1 MGLENSP
8 GAASVQLCIKL
19 SITWAIPVA
28 ITRASPV
35 AHQPGHPTGHP
46 NDICRG
52 LGRMVYT
59 LTTPLYYVNDRAHL
73 GSAYTTLV
81 CDAIARQR
89 RLCGESVLFITG
101 CDEHG
106 QKIQRTAEAAG
117 LSPQAHCDEVSEGY
131 RQLWQRWQISN
142 DRFIRT
148 TDPRHRSI
156 VEQFFAR
163 VEANGDVIEG
173 RQQGWYCVA
182 CEEFKDDPHEA
193 QDPECPLHRRPLEW
207 RDELNLFFRLSRYQQ
222 QIEQL
227 IAQEGFIQP
236 QNRRREVENFVAQG
250 LRDFSISRV
259 NLPWGIGVP
268 GHSGHTFYVWF
279 DALLGYLTALLE
291 PGDEPDLQLV
301 TKRGWPASLHVIG
314 KDILRFH
321 AVYWPAML
329 LSAGLPLPKRVF
341 GHGFLTREGQKM
353 GKSIGNVL
361 DPQQLLDKCGRD
373 AVRWYLLRD
382 IPFGDDGDFQQQ
394 RFTDLVNNDLAN
406 TIGNLLNRT
415 SSMARRWFADAVPP
429 AGGAAASSHPLA
441 AAALLAKQQSEL
453 AWERLDLRSAAE
465 AALQLA
471 ITANGFLND
480 QAPWKLIKQEGEQA
494 QVAADL
500 YAVLEA
506 TRQVAVLLAPLVPD
520 LSARMLAQ
528 LSQAGAASWPGSL
541 AWGLLPSGLAL
552 PEPQPVMA
560 RLELDGPL

>member
-1 MGLENSP
+1 
-8 GAASVQLCIKL
+8 
-19 SITWAIPVA
+19 
-28 ITRASPV
+28 
-35 AHQPGHPTGHP
+35 
-46 NDICRG
+46 
-52 LGRMVYT
+52 MVYT

-73 GSAYTTLV
+73 GSAYTTLA

-89 RLCGESVLFITG
+89 RLMGEPVVFVTG

-117 LSPQAHCDEVSEGY
+117 VTPQAHCDAVSEGY
-131 RQLWQRWQISN
+131 RELWNRWQISN

-148 TDPRHRSI
+148 TDPRHRRI

-163 VEANGDVIEG
+163 VEASGDVVEG

-193 QDPECPLHRRPLEW
+193 QDPECPIHRRPLEW
-207 RDELNLFFRLSRYQQ
+207 RDEVNLFFRLSRYQS
-222 QIEQL
+222 QIEEL
-227 IAQEGFIQP
+227 IQREGFIQP
-236 QNRRREVENFVAQG
+236 VSRRREVENFVAQG
-250 LRDFSISRV
+250 LRDFSISRID
-259 NLPWGIGVP
+259 LPWGIPVP
-268 GHSGHTFYVWF
+268 GHGGHTFYVWF

-291 PGDEPDLQLV
+291 PGDEPDLDLLLQ
-301 TKRGWPASLHVIG
+301 RGWPASLHVIG

-329 LSAGLPLPKRVF
+329 LSAGLPLPERVF

-353 GKSIGNVL
+353 GKSLGNVL
-361 DPQQLLDKCGRD
+361 DPEVLLEKCGRD
-373 AVRWYLLRD
+373 ALRWYLLRD

-415 SSMARRWFADAVPP
+415 SSMARRWFAEAVPA
-429 AGGAAASSHPLA
+429 AGPGRSSDHPLA
-441 AAALLAKQQSEL
+441 QAAATARSEGQQ
-453 AWERLDLRSAAE
+453 AWERLDFRTAAE
-465 AALQLA
+465 SALQLA
-471 ITANGFLND
+471 IQANGYLND
-480 QAPWKLIKQEGEQA
+480 QAPWKAMKQEGNETA
-494 QVAADL
+494 VAADL

-506 TRQVAVLLAPLVPD
+506 ARLVACLLAPLLPE

-528 LSQAGAASWPGSL
+528 LAQPETPHWPQSL
-541 AWGLLPSGLAL
+541 AWGLLEPGTPL

>member
-1 MGLENSP
+1 
-8 GAASVQLCIKL
+8 
-19 SITWAIPVA
+19 
-28 ITRASPV
+28 
-35 AHQPGHPTGHP
+35 
-46 NDICRG
+46 
-52 LGRMVYT
+52 MVYT

-453 AWERLDLRSAAE
+453 AWERLDLRPAAE

-528 LSQAGAASWPGSL
+528 LSQAGAASWPDSL

>member
-1 MGLENSP
+1 
-8 GAASVQLCIKL
+8 
-19 SITWAIPVA
+19 
-28 ITRASPV
+28 
-35 AHQPGHPTGHP
+35 
-46 NDICRG
+46 
-52 LGRMVYT
+52 
-59 LTTPLYYVNDRAHL
+59 
-73 GSAYTTLV
+73 
-81 CDAIARQR
+81 
-89 RLCGESVLFITG
+89 
-101 CDEHG
+101 
-106 QKIQRTAEAAG
+106 
-117 LSPQAHCDEVSEGY
+117 
-131 RQLWQRWQISN
+131 
-142 DRFIRT
+142 
-148 TDPRHRSI
+148 
-156 VEQFFAR
+156 
-163 VEANGDVIEG
+163 
-173 RQQGWYCVA
+173 
-182 CEEFKDDPHEA
+182 
-193 QDPECPLHRRPLEW
+193 
-207 RDELNLFFRLSRYQQ
+207 
-222 QIEQL
+222 
-227 IAQEGFIQP
+227 
-236 QNRRREVENFVAQG
+236 
-250 LRDFSISRV
+250 
-259 NLPWGIGVP
+259 
-268 GHSGHTFYVWF
+268 
-279 DALLGYLTALLE
+279 
-291 PGDEPDLQLV
+291 
-301 TKRGWPASLHVIG
+301 
-314 KDILRFH
+314 
-321 AVYWPAML
+321 
-329 LSAGLPLPKRVF
+329 
-341 GHGFLTREGQKM
+341 
-353 GKSIGNVL
+353 VL

-453 AWERLDLRSAAE
+453 AWERLDLRAAAE

-528 LSQAGAASWPGSL
+528 LSQAGAASWPDSL

>member
-1 MGLENSP
+1 
-8 GAASVQLCIKL
+8 
-19 SITWAIPVA
+19 
-28 ITRASPV
+28 
-35 AHQPGHPTGHP
+35 
-46 NDICRG
+46 
-52 LGRMVYT
+52 
-59 LTTPLYYVNDRAHL
+59 
-73 GSAYTTLV
+73 
-81 CDAIARQR
+81 
-89 RLCGESVLFITG
+89 
-101 CDEHG
+101 
-106 QKIQRTAEAAG
+106 
-117 LSPQAHCDEVSEGY
+117 VSEGY

-429 AGGAAASSHPLA
+429 AGGADASSHPLA

-453 AWERLDLRSAAE
+453 AWERLDLRAAAE